1 MELIYGEKTIQ
12 SLPRFKFSLV
22 FSVSVNKKHY
32 SNEAASIKLIED
44 IILSYVKEERK
55 RLRKADQAALVIF
68 DVFRGQIT
76 DNVLNLIK
84 ENNIKTVLFPAN
96 MANLLQPLDLTVNGY
111 AKIFCRKRFNHWY
124 MEQITE
130 QLDNGKQIEKVD
142 VKLHLTRLKPLR
154 AKWLVELFKHMTTS

>member
-1 MELIYGEKTIQ
+1 M
-12 SLPRFKFSLV
+12 
-22 FSVSVNKKHY
+22 
-32 SNEAASIKLIED
+32 
-44 IILSYVKEERK
+44 
-55 RLRKADQAALVIF
+55 
-68 DVFRGQIT
+68 FRGQIT

-142 VKLHLTRLKPLR
+142 VKLHLTRLKPLH
-154 AKWLVELFKHMTTS
+154 AEWLVELFKHMTTS